1 MLNVI
6 VVCGGKGTRIAGVL
20 GSTPKVLAPIGG
32 NTILDYILRWISCSL
47 RDIDHQVN
55 LLTGV
60 GHKRVK
66 EYVSNKS
73 ISVRLV
79 EETELL
85 GTLGAIFNALD
96 SLVDGPVLVVNG
108 DTVVDTDLSKPLKK
122 FISNQTK
129 NLLLVKASVPN
140 SRYGGFSRVCNVLR
154 SARTTPEFVSMGV
167 FFTNVGRLRD
177 VQIQNK
183 SDHSQLMID
192 RDFLDV
198 SPTAPYVLDSGTCFI
213 DIGIPE
219 DYKRAQIVIPQFIT
233 L

>member
-6 VVCGGKGTRIAGVL
+6 VICGGKGTRIAGVL

-32 NTILDYILRWISCSL
+32 HTILDYILQWIHFSF
-47 RDIDHQVN
+47 RGIDHQVS

-60 GHKRVK
+60 GHKKVM
-66 EYVSNKS
+66 EYISNNS
-73 ISVRLV
+73 IDVRLV
-79 EETELL
+79 GEPEPL

-122 FISNQTK
+122 FIADQTK
-129 NLLLVKASVPN
+129 NLLLVKTSVPN
-140 SRYGGFSRVCNVLR
+140 SRYGGFSRVENVLR
-154 SARTTPEFVSMGV
+154 RAGSTPEFVSMGA
-167 FFTNVGRLRD
+167 FFTNIRRLRD
-177 VQIQNK
+177 VQVQNR
-183 SDHSQLMID
+183 STSAQLMID

-198 SPTAPYVLDSGTCFI
+198 SPTLPYVLDSGTCFI

-219 DYKRAQIVIPQFIT
+219 DYKRAQIVIPRLIA